1 MNNMIS
7 KSSKLIEDAKAR
19 YLEKVGK
26 TLGNPATGIK
36 TYWSLLKSVL
46 NKTRV
51 PNIPPLLE
59 NDKFVLDFTAV
70 GTFQRPPLRL
80 SAGSGI

>member
-1 MNNMIS
+1 MNSMITQ
-7 KSSKLIEDAKAR
+7 SSKLVEDAKAR

-26 TLGNPATGIK
+26 MLGHPATGIK

-46 NKTRV
+46 NKARV

-59 NDKFVLDFTAV
+59 NEKFVLDFTAKAECNGRFV
-70 GTFQRPPLRL
+70 FFL
-80 SAGSGI
+80 